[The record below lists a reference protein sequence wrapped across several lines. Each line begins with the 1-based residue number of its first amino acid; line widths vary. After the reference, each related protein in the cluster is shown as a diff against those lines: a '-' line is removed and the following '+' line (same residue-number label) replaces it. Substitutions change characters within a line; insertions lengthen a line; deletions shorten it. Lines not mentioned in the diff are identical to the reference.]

1 MKGGVEISGDEGMI
15 QVKREGGDEMLV
27 YGEAEKWYREDMR
40 EDEID
45 EVWVSLDHGMGALN

>member
-1 MKGGVEISGDEGMI
+1 VKGGVEISGDEGMI

-27 YGEAEKWYREDMR
+27 YGEAEEWYREDMG

-45 EVWVSLDHGMGALN
+45 EVWVSLDRRMGLLN